1 MSALFSPYTQRSV
14 TYRNRIGVSPM
25 CQYSATDG
33 FANDWHLV
41 HLGARAAAGAGLV
54 IVEATG
60 VSPEAR
66 ITPGC
71 LGLWK
76 DEQIAPLQ
84 RIAAFLSSQGA
95 VPGIQLAH
103 AGRKA
108 SCTRPWE
115 GGKPMAPHE
124 PEAWQTIAPSATG
137 YRDTDPLPFAMGEFE
152 IEKLVNDFV
161 RAAERALKAG
171 FKLIEIHAAHGYL
184 LHQFLSPLSNMRTD
198 AYGGSFENRIRML
211 CTVVRAVRV
220 VWPTALPLW
229 VRLSCTDWVEG
240 GWSIEESIQLA
251 SILAPLGVD
260 LIDCSSGGNSPLQK
274 IPVGPCYQ
282 VLFAERIRNEANM
295 PTAAVGMITTSTEC
309 DRIISN
315 GQADMVLLAREYLRN
330 PAFAQQAAKELG
342 VDLEWPVQYVR
353 AKG

>member
-1 MSALFSPYTQRSV
+1 
-14 TYRNRIGVSPM
+14 M
-25 CQYSATDG
+25 CQYSAADG
-33 FANDWHLV
+33 VANDWHLV

-54 IVEATG
+54 MVEATG

-71 LGLWK
+71 LGLWN
-76 DEQIAPLQ
+76 DAQIVPLQ
-84 RIAAFLSSQGA
+84 RITAFLASQGA

-108 SCTRPWE
+108 SCTKPWE
-115 GGKPMAPHE
+115 GGKPMAPHDTNS
-124 PEAWQTIAPSATG
+124 WQSFAPSAVG

-184 LHQFLSPLSNMRTD
+184 LHTFLSPLSNIRTD

-211 CTVVRAVRV
+211 CTIVRAVRV
-220 VWPTALPLW
+220 VWPTTFPLW

-240 GWSIEESIQLA
+240 GWTIEESIQLA

-274 IPVGPCYQ
+274 IPVGACYQ
-282 VLFAERIRNEANM
+282 VPFAERVRKETGI
-295 PTAAVGMITTSTEC
+295 PTAAVGLITTAAEC
-309 DRIISN
+309 ESIVSN
-315 GQADMVLLAREYLRN
+315 GQADIVLLAREFLRN
-330 PAFAQQAAKELG
+330 PSFPQLAAKELG
-342 VDLEWPVQYVR
+342 VDMEWPLQYVR
-353 AKG
+353 AK